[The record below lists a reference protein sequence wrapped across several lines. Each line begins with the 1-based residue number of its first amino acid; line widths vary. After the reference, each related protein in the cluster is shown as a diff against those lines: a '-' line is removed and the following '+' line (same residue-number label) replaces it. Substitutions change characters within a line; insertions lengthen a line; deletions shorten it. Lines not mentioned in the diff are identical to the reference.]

1 MAKGVAHAG
10 KDKDL
15 SSGNALENER
25 RGWDEDAY
33 RRKNLKPTNNYDWSR
48 HDLNFEVVDGRIV
61 PLGSQETSLYQ
72 RYQNLLKELNFK
84 EYKAGATNKQN
95 TYVEL
100 ILSGSTDRMQLL
112 AFGDQKV
119 DYERNP
125 ATWHNWHV
133 RRMRDIEEWALDT
146 YNFVCQRYGRESVI
160 GFEVHLDE
168 TEPHAHVNIVPVA
181 IKKQRGNV
189 GGYVKVDADGNL
201 VTYTRGKHVGE
212 VIKLSKGKYDALP
225 DEKKK
230 DYRPAVRGTVKT
242 ISFAE
247 HFGDTRME
255 RSKKM
260 SELHDEYHRQVGSKW
275 GLERGDVWKDLP
287 EEERRKRRR
296 RTKEEAYEEK
306 RAREAKEK
314 AVEEAKAAALMVER
328 QNATM
333 EENAK
338 TIEEQ
343 NATID
348 RQATTIKAN
357 ETAMKKMTKASLF
370 DRMFHSG
377 LSADVRRAFE
387 EKDEAHK
394 EELHQAT
401 MATYSDGSPVK
412 WEGGGQLTWKEWA
425 EWLQKQ
431 RAKDKDKLA
440 AEKAAA
446 VEQATA
452 AAKAEYGA
460 RLEKEMKKLKVGH
473 DKEIQELKNKHQKEL
488 LAFFPSGLPIKWT
501 FGPKNGQQMTKDERI
516 GYLDNLL
523 GKYERKCNDSEGRL
537 KLAKDLFMSTLDLNF
552 LKAVLDILA
561 LAKAGAKA
569 LTKGLMEFLLMT
581 MKAMDT
587 LERRQKHVD
596 RAFQYVRIFAAMEGL
611 NYSENFLAP
620 LREDA
625 KRIADG
631 TWDEYHQERADRTM
645 ENINQ
650 GKSIKR
656 GKGRGLS

>member
-15 SSGNALENER
+15 SSGNAMENER

-33 RRKNLKPTNNYDWSR
+33 RRKNLKPTNNYYWSR

-84 EYKAGATNKQN
+84 EYKAGASNKQN

-146 YNFVCQRYGRESVI
+146 YRFVCQRYGRESII

-189 GGYVKVDADGNL
+189 GGYVKVDADGNP

-412 WEGGGQLTWKEWA
+412 WEGGGQLTWQEWA

-452 AAKAEYGA
+452 AAKAEYDV

-473 DKEIQELKNKHQKEL
+473 DKEILELKNKHQKEL

-501 FGPKNGQQMTKDERI
+501 FCPKNGQQMTKDERI

-523 GKYERKCNDSEGRL
+523 GNTREN
-537 KLAKDLFMSTLDLNF
+537 AMT
-552 LKAVLDILA
+552 V
-561 LAKAGAKA
+561 
-569 LTKGLMEFLLMT
+569 KG
-581 MKAMDT
+581 
-587 LERRQKHVD
+587 
-596 RAFQYVRIFAAMEGL
+596 G
-611 NYSENFLAP
+611 
-620 LREDA
+620 
-625 KRIADG
+625 
-631 TWDEYHQERADRTM
+631 
-645 ENINQ
+645 
-650 GKSIKR
+650 
-656 GKGRGLS
+656 

>member
-1 MAKGVAHAG
+1 MKG
-10 KDKDL
+10 
-15 SSGNALENER
+15 
-25 RGWDEDAY
+25 
-33 RRKNLKPTNNYDWSR
+33 
-48 HDLNFEVVDGRIV
+48 
-61 PLGSQETSLYQ
+61 
-72 RYQNLLKELNFK
+72 LNFK

-100 ILSGSTDRMQLL
+100 ILSGSTDRMQQI

-146 YNFVCQRYGRESVI
+146 YRFVCQRYGRESII

-201 VTYTRGKHVGE
+201 VTYTKGKHVGE
-212 VIKLSKGKYDALP
+212 VIKLSKGKYDTLP

-230 DYRPAVRGTVKT
+230 DYRPAVRGTVRT

-260 SELHDEYHRQVGSKW
+260 SELHDEYYRQVGSKW
-275 GLERGDVWKDLP
+275 GLERGDVWNDLP

-306 RAREAKEK
+306 KAREAKEK

-370 DRMFHSG
+370 DRIFHSG

-394 EELHQAT
+394 EELRQAT

-431 RAKDKDKLA
+431 RTKDKDKLV
-440 AEKAAA
+440 AEKVAA
-446 VEQATA
+446 VDQATA
-452 AAKAEYGA
+452 AAKAEYDS
-460 RLEKEMKKLKVGH
+460 RLEKEMQTLKVGH
-473 DKEIQELKNKHQKEL
+473 NKEIQELKKSHQKAL
-488 LAFFPSGLPIKWT
+488 LAFFPTGLPVKWT
-501 FGPKNGQQMTKDERI
+501 FGPKDGQQMTKDERI

-523 GKYERKCNDSEGRL
+523 VKYERKYNDSEGRL
-537 KLAKDLFMSTLDLNF
+537 KLAKDLLMSTLDLNF
-552 LKAVLDILA
+552 QKAVLDILA
-561 LAKAGAKA
+561 LAKAGAKT
-569 LTKGLMEFLLMT
+569 LTRGLMDLLLMT

-587 LERRQKHVD
+587 LERRQMHID
-596 RAFQYVRIFAAMEGL
+596 RAFQYARIFAAMEGL
-611 NYSENFLAP
+611 DYSENFLAP

-656 GKGRGLS
+656 GRGRGLS